1 LKASS
6 TNLLSSRVHHYEKTH
21 SVYEGEIQSKG
32 PEEIP
37 HGQGNLYLANGSF
50 FSGNFVNG
58 FANGMGKLIMQDGSY
73 YEGTFYNN
81 LINGKGKYVEGS
93 TVFEG

>member
-1 LKASS
+1 M
-6 TNLLSSRVHHYEKTH
+6 
-21 SVYEGEIQSKG
+21 
-32 PEEIP
+32 
-37 HGQGNLYLANGSF
+37 
-50 FSGNFVNG
+50 NG